1 MSIRSLSTKPGSL
14 PAHGR
19 SVVITGASTGLGQEC
34 ALFMER
40 WGFTVF
46 ASVRRAEDGE
56 RLVAESAF
64 DRLHP
69 LVLDVTNPDSVADA
83 ARQVRDTVGEAGLWG
98 LVNNAGICVSAP
110 LECVPTEQLRRQLD
124 TNVVGQVTTIQ
135 RFLPLLRTGQGRIVN
150 VTSGL
155 GEVAIPYLG
164 AYAASQFAKEA
175 VSDALRREL
184 RPFGVSVSVVQPGAI
199 MTPIWEKVATTAEAA
214 LGWADESVAALY
226 RERFTRFL
234 QMNGEAARTSP
245 TRPHDFAH
253 TVVRALTDVRP
264 RTRYRVGR
272 DAQTISLLSRLLP
285 DTILDARFRAVVG
298 PHRPIKTEE
307 MSA

>member
-1 MSIRSLSTKPGSL
+1 MSIRSVFTKPGCL

-19 SVVITGASTGLGQEC
+19 SVVITGASTGLGRAC

-40 WGFTVF
+40 CGFTVF

-64 DRLHP
+64 DQLHP
-69 LVLDVTNPDSVADA
+69 LVLDVTNPDSVAEA
-83 ARQVRDTVGEAGLWG
+83 ARQVRDAVGEAGLWG

-110 LECVPTEQLRRQLD
+110 LECVPPEQLRKQLD

-135 RFLPLLRTGQGRIVN
+135 KFLPLLRTGRGRIVN

-164 AYAASQFAKEA
+164 AYAAAQFAKEA

-184 RPFGVSVSVVQPGAI
+184 RPFGITVCVVQPGAI

-234 QMNGEAARTSP
+234 QLNVEGARISP
-245 TRPHDFAH
+245 TRPHDLSR
-253 TVVRALTDVRP
+253 TVVRALTEVRP

-272 DAQTISLLSRLLP
+272 DAQTASVLSRLLP
-285 DTILDARFRAVVG
+285 DTALDARFRAVVG
-298 PHRPIKTEE
+298 PSHPVKPQE